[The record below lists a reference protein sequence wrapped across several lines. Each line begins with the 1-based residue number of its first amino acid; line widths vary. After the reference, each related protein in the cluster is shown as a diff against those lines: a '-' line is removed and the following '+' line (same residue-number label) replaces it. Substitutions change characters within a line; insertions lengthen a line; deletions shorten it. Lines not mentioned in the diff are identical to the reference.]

1 MIEFL
6 FAQYK
11 DYPNYLIALELV
23 AVVFGVIS
31 VLYARKN
38 NILVYPTGL
47 ISTILY
53 VYILFEFQLYGDLII
68 NFYYTIMSFLGWYL
82 WSKTK
87 DGHDEFPISIIN
99 RKEILVSTLIFTI
112 TLTFVA
118 LVYHFFDK
126 FTDWTAYVDALTTG
140 LFFVGMW
147 LMAKRKIENW
157 ILWIIADAI
166 SIPLYFYKGLTFSSF
181 QFILFTIIAILG
193 YKEWKRF
200 LQKTI

>member
-11 DYPNYLIALELV
+11 DYPYYLIALELV

>member
-6 FAQYK
+6 FDQYK
-11 DYPNYLIALELV
+11 EYPTYLIVLELI
-23 AVVFGVIS
+23 AVVFGIIS
-31 VLYARKN
+31 VLFARKN

-47 ISTILY
+47 VSTILY

-87 DGHDEFPISIIN
+87 NGEDEFPISIIN
-99 RKEILVSTLIFTI
+99 RKECIISALIFII

-118 LVYHFFDK
+118 FVYHFFDK
-126 FTDWTAYVDALTTG
+126 FTHWTAYVDAFTTG

-157 ILWIIADAI
+157 ILWIIADVI

-193 YKEWKRF
+193 YKEWRNF

>member
-47 ISTILY
+47 VSTILY

-87 DGHDEFPISIIN
+87 EGEDEFPISTIN

-126 FTDWTAYVDALTTG
+126 FTNWTAYVDALTTG

>member
-1 MIEFL
+1 MIEYL

-11 DYPNYLIALELV
+11 DYPNYLIVLELV
-23 AVVFGVIS
+23 AVLFGIIS
-31 VLYARKN
+31 VLFARKN

-53 VYILFEFQLYGDLII
+53 VYILFKFQLYGDLII
-68 NFYYTIMSFLGWYL
+68 NGYYSIMSVLGWYL

-87 DGHDEFPISIIN
+87 DGEDEFPISSINCKEFIIS
-99 RKEILVSTLIFTI
+99 VLIFII

-118 LVYHFFDK
+118 FVYHFFDK
-126 FTDWTAYVDALTTG
+126 FTHWTAYVDALTTG

-157 ILWIIADAI
+157 ILWIIADII
-166 SIPLYFYKGLTFSSF
+166 SVPLYFYKGLTFSSF
-181 QFILFTIIAILG
+181 QFIVFTIIAILG

>member
-31 VLYARKN
+31 VLFARKN

-47 ISTILY
+47 VSTILY

-82 WSKTK
+82 WSKTN
-87 DGHDEFPISIIN
+87 DGEDEFPISTIN

-118 LVYHFFDK
+118 LVYQFFDK
-126 FTDWTAYVDALTTG
+126 FTDWTAYVDTLTTA

-157 ILWIIADAI
+157 IIWVIADII
-166 SIPLYFYKGLTFSSF
+166 SVPLYFYKGLTFSSM
-181 QFILFTIIAILG
+181 QFLLFTIIAILG
-193 YKEWKRF
+193 YLEWKRL
-200 LQKTI
+200 LQKQI

>member
-6 FAQYK
+6 FSQYK
-11 DYPNYLIALELV
+11 EYPNYLIALELI
-23 AVVFGVIS
+23 AVVFGIIS
-31 VLYARKN
+31 VLFARKN

-47 ISTILY
+47 VSTILY

-87 DGHDEFPISIIN
+87 EGEDEFPISTIN

>member
-6 FAQYK
+6 FDQYK
-11 DYPNYLIALELV
+11 EYPTYHIVLELI
-23 AVVFGVIS
+23 AVVFGIIS
-31 VLYARKN
+31 VLFARKN

-47 ISTILY
+47 VSTILY

-68 NFYYTIMSFLGWYL
+68 NFYYTFMSFLGWYL

-87 DGHDEFPISIIN
+87 NGEDEFPISTIN
-99 RKEILVSTLIFTI
+99 RKECIISALIFII

-118 LVYHFFDK
+118 FVYHFFDK
-126 FTDWTAYVDALTTG
+126 FTHWTAYVDAFTTG

-157 ILWIIADAI
+157 ILWIIADVI

-193 YKEWKRF
+193 YKEWRNF

>member
-1 MIEFL
+1 MIGFL

-11 DYPNYLIALELV
+11 DYPYYLIALELV

-31 VLYARKN
+31 VLFARKN

-47 ISTILY
+47 VSTILY

-87 DGHDEFPISIIN
+87 NGHDEFPISIIN

-118 LVYHFFDK
+118 LVYQFFDK

>member
-6 FAQYK
+6 FDQYK
-11 DYPNYLIALELV
+11 EYPNYLIVLELI
-23 AVVFGVIS
+23 AVFFGIIS
-31 VLYARKN
+31 VLFARKN

-47 ISTILY
+47 VSTILY

-87 DGHDEFPISIIN
+87 DGHDEFPMSIIN

-126 FTDWTAYVDALTTG
+126 FTNWTAYVDALTTG

>member
-11 DYPNYLIALELV
+11 DYPNYLIALELI
-23 AVVFGVIS
+23 AVVFGIIS
-31 VLYARKN
+31 VLFARKN

-47 ISTILY
+47 VSTILY

-87 DGHDEFPISIIN
+87 EGEDEFPISTIN

-126 FTDWTAYVDALTTG
+126 FTDWTAYVDARTTG

-157 ILWIIADAI
+157 MLWIIADAI

-200 LQKTI
+200 LLKTI

>member
-1 MIEFL
+1 MIEYL

-11 DYPNYLIALELV
+11 DYPNYLIVLELV
-23 AVVFGVIS
+23 AVLFGIIS
-31 VLYARKN
+31 VLFARKN

-53 VYILFEFQLYGDLII
+53 VYILFKFQLYGDLII
-68 NFYYTIMSFLGWYL
+68 NGYYSIMSVLGWYL

-87 DGHDEFPISIIN
+87 DGEDEFPISSIN
-99 RKEILVSTLIFTI
+99 RKEFIISVLIFII

-118 LVYHFFDK
+118 FVYHFFDK
-126 FTDWTAYVDALTTG
+126 FTHWTAYVDALTTG

-157 ILWIIADAI
+157 ILWIIADVI
-166 SIPLYFYKGLTFSSF
+166 SVPLYFYKGLTFSSF
-181 QFILFTIIAILG
+181 QFIVFTIIAILG

>member
-11 DYPNYLIALELV
+11 DYSNFLIALELI

-31 VLYARKN
+31 VLFARKN

-47 ISTILY
+47 VSTILY
-53 VYILFEFQLYGDLII
+53 VYILFEFRLYGDLII

-87 DGHDEFPISIIN
+87 DGAEEFPISTIN
-99 RKEILVSTLIFTI
+99 RKEILISMLIFTI

-118 LVYHFFDK
+118 FVYHFFDK
-126 FTDWTAYVDALTTG
+126 FTHWTAYVDALTTG

-157 ILWIIADAI
+157 ILWIIADVI
-166 SIPLYFYKGLTFSSF
+166 SVPLYFYKGLTFSSF
-181 QFILFTIIAILG
+181 QFVLFTIIAILG

>member
-1 MIEFL
+1 MMEFL
-6 FAQYK
+6 FDQYK
-11 DYPNYLIALELV
+11 EYPNYLIVLELI
-23 AVVFGVIS
+23 AVFFGIIS
-31 VLYARKN
+31 VLFARKN

-47 ISTILY
+47 VSTILY
-53 VYILFEFQLYGDLII
+53 VYILFKFELFGDLII
-68 NFYYTIMSFLGWYL
+68 NFYYSIMSVLGWYL

-87 DGHDEFPISIIN
+87 NGEDEFPISTIN
-99 RKEILVSTLIFTI
+99 RKECIISALIFII

-118 LVYHFFDK
+118 FVYHFFDK
-126 FTDWTAYVDALTTG
+126 FTRWTAYVDAFTTG

-157 ILWIIADAI
+157 ILWIIADVI

-193 YKEWKRF
+193 YKEWRNF

>member
-1 MIEFL
+1 MIAFL
-6 FAQYK
+6 FDQYK
-11 DYPNYLIALELV
+11 DYPAYLIALEFI

-31 VLYARKN
+31 VLFAKKN

-47 ISTILY
+47 VSTILF
-53 VYILFEFQLYGDLII
+53 VYILYKFQLYGDLII
-68 NFYYTIMSFLGWYL
+68 NIYYSIMSFLGWYL

-87 DGHDEFPISIIN
+87 GGHEEFPISTIS
-99 RKEILVSTLIFTI
+99 RKEFVISSLIFLI

-126 FTDWTAYVDALTTG
+126 FTDWTAFVDALTTG

-157 ILWIIADAI
+157 IFWIIADII
-166 SIPLYFYKGLTFSSF
+166 SVPLYFYKGLTFSSF

-193 YKEWKRF
+193 YREWKKY